1 MFFAKPFHLGVYA
14 KRQNNVVLFKFIII
28 RPPLRTGPAGVRSG
42 INRKEPAKG
51 LTPMLNL
58 SALSIYH

>member
-51 LTPMLNL
+51 
-58 SALSIYH
+58 